1 MPNTRLG
8 LWKSI
13 NKRRG
18 KDVVS
23 TASAA
28 STVEESVSC
37 GTFGSASKQTLPTGN
52 HPSSTN
58 EECHAYLSSQTSE
71 AKLPGPVDEVIIQ
84 PLSCPLPNVLDEEKS
99 YQYSRT
105 EDDLNR
111 LNAHEFVRSRDDY
124 AGPVDVDAYIQED
137 SSTSTTSGERHEI
150 LEIKRRLQS
159 KHASKIPRQ
168 IIVYDNDDHESSLS
182 GYDDGFGTLFDDIY
196 HNPFPFDEAA
206 RDKCTGY
213 LPSRGHSCT
222 PSVFVKVQP
231 SKAFDEEFPAD
242 ELYAVSRSSM
252 APNGFAC

>member
-23 TASAA
+23 TASAE

-37 GTFGSASKQTLPTGN
+37 GTFGSASKQTLLPSN

-58 EECHAYLSSQTSE
+58 EECRADLSSQRSE
-71 AKLPGPVDEVIIQ
+71 AKIPGPVDEIIIQ
-84 PLSCPLPNVLDEEKS
+84 PFSRPLPNVLDEEKS
-99 YQYSRT
+99 YQFSRT
-105 EDDLNR
+105 EDDHNQ
-111 LNAHEFVRSRDDY
+111 LNAHESVKSRDEY

-137 SSTSTTSGERHEI
+137 SSTSTTSEERHE
-150 LEIKRRLQS
+150 LLAIKRRLQS

-168 IIVYDNDDHESSLS
+168 IILYDNDDHESSLS
-182 GYDDGFGTLFDDIY
+182 GYDEGFGTLFDDIY
-196 HNPFPFDEAA
+196 HNPFPFDETA
-206 RDKCTGY
+206 RDKCTVY
-213 LPSRGHSCT
+213 LPSRGHRHTS
-222 PSVFVKVQP
+222 SVFVKVQS

-242 ELYAVSRSSM
+242 EYYDVSHRNM
-252 APNGFAC
+252 APNGFEC

>member
-37 GTFGSASKQTLPTGN
+37 GTFGSASKQTLLPGN
-52 HPSSTN
+52 HTPSTN
-58 EECHAYLSSQTSE
+58 EKCRADLSSQRSE
-71 AKLPGPVDEVIIQ
+71 AKIPGPVDEIIIQ
-84 PLSCPLPNVLDEEKS
+84 PLFCPLPNVVDEERS

-105 EDDLNR
+105 EDDHNR
-111 LNAHEFVRSRDDY
+111 LNAHELVRSRDDY

-137 SSTSTTSGERHEI
+137 LSTSTTSEERHEI
-150 LEIKRRLQS
+150 LAIKRRLQS

-168 IIVYDNDDHESSLS
+168 IIVYDNDDHEISLS
-182 GYDDGFGTLFDDIY
+182 GYDEGFGTMFDDIY

-213 LPSRGHSCT
+213 LPSRVHSRT
-222 PSVFVKVQP
+222 ASVFVKVQS
-231 SKAFDEEFPAD
+231 SKEFNEEYPAD
-242 ELYAVSRSSM
+242 EYYAVSRRNM
-252 APNGFAC
+252 APNGFDC